1 MSPYRAVIGLAGHVD
16 HGKTLLIQALTGI
29 ITARAH
35 EQAIGMTQ
43 DLGFAHFDDGQ
54 GNTIGVIDV
63 PGHERYVRNMVA
75 GLWSLDLVLLVIA
88 ADEGWMPMTGDH
100 LRLLKAMGVP
110 RLLVCINKCDLVSQE
125 ELALLEEA
133 LLERVMDE
141 SGMVPDI
148 VSVSAKRGDN
158 IAVLHAAIVQQLA
171 DVAGEQTARER
182 QDPRRYREEAPPR
195 LYVDRVFTASGTGTV
210 LTGTLQQGRLRVGDK
225 LRLYPA
231 GREVQIRSLQAYHQQ
246 VDEIGAVCRV
256 AVGLKKVP
264 HKEVARGH
272 CLASP
277 AGNFLA
283 VTHLIVRLESAS
295 QEQHSQSLRNA
306 EVEVA
311 LGSWHGRARFVP
323 IKEVPM
329 KEAPIQ
335 EMPIKETRLARL
347 IFASPVP
354 CFFGQPLAIIRH
366 GSSELLHG
374 ARILWCG
381 DIHPAK
387 RKVLHALL
395 CELPGDLAGFNPA
408 TLRLGLDGYALA
420 SHFTEPPPAT
430 VQEGDWLLNS
440 AWLMDTRTA
449 LLATLAQQPQ
459 SAAELATRLRIA
471 LPVVQR
477 LLQRLKEEQ
486 QIRLH
491 HDKWQLG
498 SGESE
503 DELGEEALLVLKLV
517 RDQGKE
523 GYEPGKLGPGGV
535 AIDPVLQLTL
545 PQGLRQKG
553 ALQKQLR
560 NLARL
565 TYLVQLEGPIYYD
578 AELYDHM
585 VQAVLAGQ
593 QVGDLIDMGA
603 FKAITGLSRK
613 YAIPF
618 CLRMEMDGW
627 LRREENDRRVLR
639 LPAAQLAGTQFA
651 DNEAV

>member
-1 MSPYRAVIGLAGHVD
+1 MTPYRAVIGLAGHVD
-16 HGKTLLIQALTGI
+16 HGKTLLIKALTGI
-29 ITARAH
+29 TTARAH

-63 PGHERYVRNMVA
+63 PGHERYIRNMVA

-110 RLLVCINKCDLVSQE
+110 RLLVCINKCDLVSPD
-125 ELALLEEA
+125 ELLLLEES

-148 VSVSAKRGDN
+148 VSVSAKTGEN
-158 IAVLHAAIVQQLA
+158 MNALHAAIVCQLGDMA
-171 DVAGEQTARER
+171 EHHGPREQA
-182 QDPRRYREEAPPR
+182 APR
-195 LYVDRVFTASGTGTV
+195 LYVDRVFTANGTGTV
-210 LTGTLQQGRLRVGDK
+210 LTGTLQQGSLKVGDK

-231 GREVQIRSLQAYHQQ
+231 DREVQVRSLQAYHQS

-272 CLASP
+272 CLTSA
-277 AGNFLA
+277 AGQCEA
-283 VTHLIVRLESAS
+283 ATHLIVRLNAESLS
-295 QEQHSQSLRNA
+295 NKTVRTQ

-311 LGSWHGRARFVP
+311 LGSWHSRARFVP
-323 IKEVPM
+323 IKD
-329 KEAPIQ
+329 
-335 EMPIKETRLARL
+335 TRLARL
-347 IFASPVP
+347 IFNNPIP

-374 ARILWCG
+374 ARIVWCG
-381 DIHPAK
+381 DIHPAR
-387 RKVLHALL
+387 RKALHALL
-395 CELPGDLAGFNPA
+395 GELPDDLERYNPA
-408 TLRLGLDGYALA
+408 ALQLGLNGYVQA
-420 SHFTEPPPAT
+420 SRFDQRPEQVTPLGE
-430 VQEGDWLLNS
+430 WLLDNC
-440 AWLMDTRTA
+440 WLAQSRDQ
-449 LLATLAQQPQ
+449 LLATLKSEPL
-459 SAAELATRLRIA
+459 SAAELATRFGIA
-471 LPVVQR
+471 LPVIQA
-477 LLQRLKEEQ
+477 LLQQLKSEQ
-486 QIRLH
+486 LVRLH
-491 HDKWQLG
+491 HDKWQPG

-503 DELGEEALLVLKLV
+503 DDLGEEAQLVLKVV

-535 AIDPVLQLTL
+535 ELDPFITRKLPAALQ
-545 PQGLRQKG
+545 QGLQQKG

-565 TYLVQLEGPIYYD
+565 KYLVQLDGPIYYD
-578 AELYDHM
+578 AELYNQM
-585 VQAVLAGQ
+585 VAEVLAGQ
-593 QVGDLIDMGA
+593 QVGDLIDMA
-603 FKAITGLSRK
+603 SLKEITGLSRK

-627 LRREENDRRVLR
+627 VRREENERRVLR
-639 LPAAQLAGTQFA
+639 LPSTQDEMEPA
-651 DNEAV
+651 

>member
-1 MSPYRAVIGLAGHVD
+1 MTSYRAVIGLAGHVD
-16 HGKTLLIQALTGI
+16 HGKTLLIKALTGI
-29 ITARAH
+29 TTARAH

-63 PGHERYVRNMVA
+63 PGHERYIRNMVA

-110 RLLVCINKCDLVSQE
+110 RLLVCINKCDLVSPD
-125 ELALLEEA
+125 ELLLLEES

-141 SGMVPDI
+141 SGMVPDL
-148 VSVSAKRGDN
+148 VSVSAKTGAN
-158 IAVLHAAIVQQLA
+158 MAALHAAIVRQLA
-171 DVAGEQTARER
+171 DLPASQAARE
-182 QDPRRYREEAPPR
+182 QGAPR
-195 LYVDRVFTASGTGTV
+195 LYVDRVFTANGTGTV
-210 LTGTLQQGRLRVGDK
+210 LTGTLQQGSLKVGDK

-231 GREVQIRSLQAYHQQ
+231 DREVQVRSLQAYHQS

-272 CLASP
+272 CLTNA
-277 AGNFLA
+277 AGQCEA
-283 VTHLIVRLESAS
+283 ATHLIVRLNAESLSGKA
-295 QEQHSQSLRNA
+295 LRTQ

-323 IKEVPM
+323 IKDS
-329 KEAPIQ
+329 
-335 EMPIKETRLARL
+335 RLARL
-347 IFASPVP
+347 IFTNPIP

-374 ARILWCG
+374 ARIVWCG
-381 DIHPAK
+381 DIHPAR
-387 RKVLHALL
+387 RKTLHTLL
-395 CELPGDLAGFNPA
+395 GELPDELEHYNPA
-408 TLRLGLDGYALA
+408 TLQLGLNGYVLA
-420 SHFTEPPPAT
+420 GRFDQQPEQVTPL
-430 VQEGDWLLNS
+430 GDWLLDNC
-440 AWLMDTRTA
+440 WLAQSRDQ
-449 LLATLAQQPQ
+449 LLTTLASEPL
-459 SAAELATRLRIA
+459 SAAELATRFGIA
-471 LPVVQR
+471 LPVTQA
-477 LLQRLKEEQ
+477 LLQQFKSDHLV
-486 QIRLH
+486 RLH
-491 HDKWQLG
+491 HDKWQPG

-503 DELGEEALLVLKLV
+503 DDLGEEAQLVLKVV

-535 AIDPVLQLTL
+535 ELDPFITRQLPAALQ
-545 PQGLRQKG
+545 QGLLQKG

-565 TYLVQLEGPIYYD
+565 KYLVQLDGPIYYD
-578 AELYDHM
+578 AELYNQM
-585 VQAVLAGQ
+585 VAAVLAGH
-593 QVGDLIDMGA
+593 QVGDLIDMA
-603 FKAITGLSRK
+603 SLKEITGLSRK

-627 LRREENDRRVLR
+627 VRREENERRVLR
-639 LPAAQLAGTQFA
+639 LPQTQDEMEPA
-651 DNEAV
+651 

>member
-1 MSPYRAVIGLAGHVD
+1 MTTYRAVIGLAGHVD
-16 HGKTLLIQALTGI
+16 HGKTLLIKALTGI
-29 ITARAH
+29 TTARAH

-63 PGHERYVRNMVA
+63 PGHERYIRNMVA

-110 RLLVCINKCDLVSQE
+110 RLLVCINKCDLVSPD
-125 ELALLEEA
+125 ELLLLEES

-148 VSVSAKRGDN
+148 VSVSAKTGAN
-158 IAVLHAAIVQQLA
+158 MAALHAAIVRQLA
-171 DVAGEQTARER
+171 DLSASQAPREQA
-182 QDPRRYREEAPPR
+182 APR
-195 LYVDRVFTASGTGTV
+195 LYVDRVFTANGTGTV
-210 LTGTLQQGRLRVGDK
+210 LTGTLQQGCLKVGDK

-231 GREVQIRSLQAYHQQ
+231 DREVQVRSLQAYHQS

-272 CLASP
+272 CLTSA
-277 AGNFLA
+277 AGQCEA
-283 VTHLIVRLESAS
+283 ATHLIVRLCEVGGSIR
-295 QEQHSQSLRNA
+295 EQRNR

-323 IKEVPM
+323 IKDS
-329 KEAPIQ
+329 Q
-335 EMPIKETRLARL
+335 LARL
-347 IFASPVP
+347 IFTTPIP

-374 ARILWCG
+374 ARIVWCG
-381 DIHPAK
+381 DIHPAR
-387 RKVLHALL
+387 RKTLHALL
-395 CELPGDLAGFNPA
+395 GELPDDLEHYNPA
-408 TLRLGLDGYALA
+408 TLQLGLNGYVLA
-420 SHFTEPPPAT
+420 SRFDQQPEQVTPLGE
-430 VQEGDWLLNS
+430 
-440 AWLMDTRTA
+440 WLMDNHWLAQSRDQ
-449 LLATLAQQPQ
+449 LLATLANEPL
-459 SAAELATRLRIA
+459 SAAELATRFGIA
-471 LPVVQR
+471 LPVTQA
-477 LLQRLKEEQ
+477 LIQQLKSEQ
-486 QIRLH
+486 LIRLH
-491 HDKWQLG
+491 HDKWQPG

-503 DELGEEALLVLKLV
+503 DDLGEEAQLVLKVV

-535 AIDPVLQLTL
+535 ALDPFITRKLPAALQ
-545 PQGLRQKG
+545 QGLQQKG

-565 TYLVQLEGPIYYD
+565 KYLVQLDGPIYYD
-578 AELYDHM
+578 AELYNLM
-585 VQAVLAGQ
+585 VAEVLAGQ
-593 QVGDLIDMGA
+593 QVGDLIDMA
-603 FKAITGLSRK
+603 SLKEITGLSRK

-627 LRREENDRRVLR
+627 VRREENERRVLR
-639 LPAAQLAGTQFA
+639 LPQTQDEMEPA
-651 DNEAV
+651 

>member
-1 MSPYRAVIGLAGHVD
+1 MTPYRAVIGLAGHVD
-16 HGKTLLIQALTGI
+16 HGKTLLIKALTGI
-29 ITARAH
+29 TTARAH

-63 PGHERYVRNMVA
+63 PGHERYIRNMVA

-110 RLLVCINKCDLVSQE
+110 RLLVCINKCDLVSPD
-125 ELALLEEA
+125 ELLLLEES

-148 VSVSAKRGDN
+148 VSVSAKTGAN
-158 IAVLHAAIVQQLA
+158 MAALHTAIVRQLA
-171 DVAGEQTARER
+171 DLPASQAARE
-182 QDPRRYREEAPPR
+182 QSAPR
-195 LYVDRVFTASGTGTV
+195 LYVDRVFTANGTGTV
-210 LTGTLQQGRLRVGDK
+210 LTGTLQQGSLKVGDK

-231 GREVQIRSLQAYHQQ
+231 GREVQVRSLQAYHQS

-272 CLASP
+272 CLTNA
-277 AGNFLA
+277 AGQCEA
-283 VTHLIVRLESAS
+283 ATHLIVRLNAE
-295 QEQHSQSLRNA
+295 SLRDKALRPSLHNK

-323 IKEVPM
+323 IKD
-329 KEAPIQ
+329 
-335 EMPIKETRLARL
+335 TRLARL
-347 IFASPVP
+347 IFTSPIP

-374 ARILWCG
+374 ARIVWCG
-381 DIHPAK
+381 DIHPAR
-387 RKVLHALL
+387 RKALHTLL
-395 CELPGDLAGFNPA
+395 GELPDDLERYNPA
-408 TLRLGLDGYALA
+408 ALQLGLNGYVLA
-420 SHFTEPPPAT
+420 SRFDQQPEQVTPLGE
-430 VQEGDWLLNS
+430 WLLDNC
-440 AWLMDTRTA
+440 WLAQSRDQ
-449 LLATLAQQPQ
+449 LLATLASEPL
-459 SAAELATRLRIA
+459 SAAELATRFGIA
-471 LPVVQR
+471 LPVTQA
-477 LLQRLKEEQ
+477 LLQQLKSDQ
-486 QIRLH
+486 LVRLH
-491 HDKWQLG
+491 HNKWQQG

-503 DELGEEALLVLKLV
+503 DDLGEEAQLVLKVV

-535 AIDPVLQLTL
+535 ELDPFITRKLPAALQ
-545 PQGLRQKG
+545 QGLLQKG

-565 TYLVQLEGPIYYD
+565 KYLVQLDGPIYYD
-578 AELYDHM
+578 AELYNQM
-585 VQAVLAGQ
+585 VAAVLAGQ
-593 QVGDLIDMGA
+593 QVGDLIDMA
-603 FKAITGLSRK
+603 SLKEITGLSRK

-627 LRREENDRRVLR
+627 VRREENERRVLR
-639 LPAAQLAGTQFA
+639 LPQTQDEMELA
-651 DNEAV
+651 

>member
-1 MSPYRAVIGLAGHVD
+1 MTPYRAVIGLAGHVD
-16 HGKTLLIQALTGI
+16 HGKTLLIKALTGI
-29 ITARAH
+29 TTARAH

-63 PGHERYVRNMVA
+63 PGHERYIRNMVA

-110 RLLVCINKCDLVSQE
+110 RLLVCINKCDLVSPD
-125 ELALLEEA
+125 ELLLLEES

-148 VSVSAKRGDN
+148 VSVSAKTGANMAALHTAIVRQL
-158 IAVLHAAIVQQLA
+158 AELPASHAAR
-171 DVAGEQTARER
+171 EQSA
-182 QDPRRYREEAPPR
+182 PR
-195 LYVDRVFTASGTGTV
+195 LYVDRVFTANGTGTV
-210 LTGTLQQGRLRVGDK
+210 LTGTLQQGSLKVGDK

-231 GREVQIRSLQAYHQQ
+231 DREVQVRSLQAYHQS

-272 CLASP
+272 CLTSA
-277 AGNFLA
+277 AGQCEA
-283 VTHLIVRLESAS
+283 ATHLIVRLNAESLSGKA
-295 QEQHSQSLRNA
+295 LRTQ

-323 IKEVPM
+323 IKD
-329 KEAPIQ
+329 
-335 EMPIKETRLARL
+335 TRLARL
-347 IFASPVP
+347 IFTSPIP

-374 ARILWCG
+374 ARIVWCG
-381 DIHPAK
+381 DIHPAR
-387 RKVLHALL
+387 RKALHALL
-395 CELPGDLAGFNPA
+395 GELPDDLERYNPA
-408 TLRLGLDGYALA
+408 TLQLGLNGYVLA
-420 SHFTEPPPAT
+420 SRFDQQPEQVTPLGE
-430 VQEGDWLLNS
+430 WLLDNH
-440 AWLMDTRTA
+440 WLAQSRDQ
-449 LLATLAQQPQ
+449 LLATLASEPL
-459 SAAELATRLRIA
+459 SAAELATRFGIA
-471 LPVVQR
+471 LPVTQA
-477 LLQRLKEEQ
+477 LLQQLKSEQ
-486 QIRLH
+486 LIRLH
-491 HDKWQLG
+491 HDKWQPG

-503 DELGEEALLVLKLV
+503 DDLGEEAQLVLKVV

-535 AIDPVLQLTL
+535 ELDPFITRKLPAALQ
-545 PQGLRQKG
+545 QGLQQKG

-565 TYLVQLEGPIYYD
+565 KYLVQLDGPIYYD
-578 AELYDHM
+578 AELYNQM
-585 VQAVLAGQ
+585 VAAVLAGQ
-593 QVGDLIDMGA
+593 QVGDLIDMA
-603 FKAITGLSRK
+603 SLKEITGLSRK

-627 LRREENDRRVLR
+627 VRREENERRVLR
-639 LPAAQLAGTQFA
+639 LPQTQDEMEPA
-651 DNEAV
+651 

>member
-1 MSPYRAVIGLAGHVD
+1 MTPYRAVIGLAGHVD
-16 HGKTLLIQALTGI
+16 HGKTLLIKALTGI
-29 ITARAH
+29 TTARAH

-63 PGHERYVRNMVA
+63 PGHERYIRNMVA

-110 RLLVCINKCDLVSQE
+110 RLLVCINKCDLVNSD
-125 ELALLEEA
+125 ELLLLEES

-148 VSVSAKRGDN
+148 VSVSAKTGAN
-158 IAVLHAAIVQQLA
+158 MAALHAAIVRQLA
-171 DVAGEQTARER
+171 ELPASHAARE
-182 QDPRRYREEAPPR
+182 QGAPR
-195 LYVDRVFTASGTGTV
+195 LYVDRVFTANGTGTV
-210 LTGTLQQGRLRVGDK
+210 LTGTLQQGSLKVGDK

-231 GREVQIRSLQAYHQQ
+231 AREVQVRSLQAYHQS

-272 CLASP
+272 CLTSATGQCE
-277 AGNFLA
+277 AA
-283 VTHLIVRLESAS
+283 THLIVRLCEVGGSIR
-295 QEQHSQSLRNA
+295 EQRNR

-323 IKEVPM
+323 IKD
-329 KEAPIQ
+329 
-335 EMPIKETRLARL
+335 TRLARL
-347 IFASPVP
+347 IFTSPIP

-374 ARILWCG
+374 ARIVWCG
-381 DIHPAK
+381 DIHPAR
-387 RKVLHALL
+387 RKALHTLL
-395 CELPGDLAGFNPA
+395 GELPDELEHYNPA
-408 TLRLGLDGYALA
+408 TLQLGLNGYVLA
-420 SHFTEPPPAT
+420 SRFDQRPEQVTPLGE
-430 VQEGDWLLNS
+430 WLLDNC
-440 AWLMDTRTA
+440 WLVQSRDQ
-449 LLATLAQQPQ
+449 LLATLASEPL
-459 SAAELATRLRIA
+459 SAAELATRFGIA
-471 LPVVQR
+471 LPVIQA
-477 LLQRLKEEQ
+477 LLQQLKIEQ
-486 QIRLH
+486 LVRLH
-491 HDKWQLG
+491 HDKWQQG

-503 DELGEEALLVLKLV
+503 DDLGEEAQLVLKVV

-535 AIDPVLQLTL
+535 ELDPFITRKLPAALQ
-545 PQGLRQKG
+545 QGLLQKG

-565 TYLVQLEGPIYYD
+565 KYLVQLDGPIYYD
-578 AELYDHM
+578 TELYNQM
-585 VQAVLAGQ
+585 VAAVLAGQ
-593 QVGDLIDMGA
+593 QVGDLIDMA
-603 FKAITGLSRK
+603 SLKEITGLSRK

-627 LRREENDRRVLR
+627 VRREENERRVLR
-639 LPAAQLAGTQFA
+639 LPQTQDEMEPA
-651 DNEAV
+651 

>member
-1 MSPYRAVIGLAGHVD
+1 MTSYRAVIGLAGHVD
-16 HGKTLLIQALTGI
+16 HGKTLLIKALTGI
-29 ITARAH
+29 TTARAH

-63 PGHERYVRNMVA
+63 PGHERYIRNMVA

-110 RLLVCINKCDLVSQE
+110 RLLVCINKCDLVSPD
-125 ELALLEEA
+125 ELLLLEES

-148 VSVSAKRGDN
+148 VSVSAKTGEN
-158 IAVLHAAIVQQLA
+158 MAALHAAIVRQLGDMA
-171 DVAGEQTARER
+171 EHHAPRER
-182 QDPRRYREEAPPR
+182 AAPR
-195 LYVDRVFTASGTGTV
+195 LYVDRVFTANGTGTV
-210 LTGTLQQGRLRVGDK
+210 LTGTLQQGSLKVGDK

-231 GREVQIRSLQAYHQQ
+231 DREVQVRSLQAYHQS

-272 CLASP
+272 CLTSA
-277 AGNFLA
+277 AGQCEA
-283 VTHLIVRLESAS
+283 ATHLIVRLCEVGGSIR
-295 QEQHSQSLRNA
+295 EQRNR

-323 IKEVPM
+323 IKN
-329 KEAPIQ
+329 
-335 EMPIKETRLARL
+335 TRLARL
-347 IFASPVP
+347 IFASPIP

-374 ARILWCG
+374 ARIVWCG
-381 DIHPAK
+381 DIHPAR
-387 RKVLHALL
+387 RKALHALL
-395 CELPGDLAGFNPA
+395 GELPDDLERYNPA
-408 TLRLGLDGYALA
+408 TLQLGLNGYVQA
-420 SHFTEPPPAT
+420 SRFDQRPEQVTPLGE
-430 VQEGDWLLNS
+430 WLLDS
-440 AWLMDTRTA
+440 CWLAQSRDQ
-449 LLATLAQQPQ
+449 LLATLASEPL
-459 SAAELATRLRIA
+459 SAAELATRFGIA
-471 LPVVQR
+471 LPVTQA
-477 LLQRLKEEQ
+477 LLQQLKSEQ
-486 QIRLH
+486 LVRLH
-491 HDKWQLG
+491 HEKWQPG

-503 DELGEEALLVLKLV
+503 DDLGEEAQLVLKVV

-535 AIDPVLQLTL
+535 ALDPFITRQLPAALQ
-545 PQGLRQKG
+545 QGLQQKG

-565 TYLVQLEGPIYYD
+565 KYLVQLDGPIYYD
-578 AELYDHM
+578 AALYNQM
-585 VQAVLAGQ
+585 VAAVLAGQ
-593 QVGDLIDMGA
+593 QVGDLIDMA
-603 FKAITGLSRK
+603 SLKEITGLSRK

-627 LRREENDRRVLR
+627 VRREENERRVLR
-639 LPAAQLAGTQFA
+639 LPQTQDEMEPA
-651 DNEAV
+651 

>member
-1 MSPYRAVIGLAGHVD
+1 MTSYRAVIGLAGHVD
-16 HGKTLLIQALTGI
+16 HGKTLLIKALTGI
-29 ITARAH
+29 TTARAH

-63 PGHERYVRNMVA
+63 PGHERYIRNMVA

-110 RLLVCINKCDLVSQE
+110 RLLVCINKCDLVSSD
-125 ELALLEEA
+125 ELLLLEES

-148 VSVSAKRGDN
+148 VSVSAKTGAN
-158 IAVLHAAIVQQLA
+158 MAALHTAIVRQLA
-171 DVAGEQTARER
+171 DLPASQAARE
-182 QDPRRYREEAPPR
+182 QGAPR
-195 LYVDRVFTASGTGTV
+195 LYVDRVFTANGTGTV
-210 LTGTLQQGRLRVGDK
+210 LTGTLQQGSLKVGDK

-231 GREVQIRSLQAYHQQ
+231 DREVQVRSLQAYHQS

-272 CLASP
+272 CLTCA
-277 AGNFLA
+277 AGQCEA
-283 VTHLIVRLESAS
+283 ATHLIVRL
-295 QEQHSQSLRNA
+295 NA
-306 EVEVA
+306 ESLSGKALRTQEIEVA

-323 IKEVPM
+323 IKD
-329 KEAPIQ
+329 
-335 EMPIKETRLARL
+335 TRLARL
-347 IFASPVP
+347 VFTSPIP

-374 ARILWCG
+374 ARIVWCG
-381 DIHPAK
+381 DIHPAR
-387 RKVLHALL
+387 RKALHTLL
-395 CELPGDLAGFNPA
+395 GELPDDLEHYNPA
-408 TLRLGLDGYALA
+408 TLQLGLNGYVLA
-420 SHFTEPPPAT
+420 SRFDDRPEQVTPLGE
-430 VQEGDWLLNS
+430 WLLDNH
-440 AWLMDTRTA
+440 WLAQSRDQ
-449 LLATLAQQPQ
+449 LLATLASEPL
-459 SAAELATRLRIA
+459 SAAELATRFGIA
-471 LPVVQR
+471 LPVTQA
-477 LLQRLKEEQ
+477 LLQQLKSEQ
-486 QIRLH
+486 LVRLH
-491 HDKWQLG
+491 HDKWQQG

-503 DELGEEALLVLKLV
+503 DDLGEEAQLVLKVV

-535 AIDPVLQLTL
+535 ELDPFITRKLPAALQ
-545 PQGLRQKG
+545 QGLLQKG

-565 TYLVQLEGPIYYD
+565 KYLVQLDGPIYYD
-578 AELYDHM
+578 AELYNQM
-585 VQAVLAGQ
+585 VAAVLAGQ
-593 QVGDLIDMGA
+593 QVGDLIDMA
-603 FKAITGLSRK
+603 SLKEITGLSRK

-627 LRREENDRRVLR
+627 VRREENERRVLR
-639 LPAAQLAGTQFA
+639 LPQTQDEMEPA
-651 DNEAV
+651 

>member
-1 MSPYRAVIGLAGHVD
+1 MTPYRAVIGLAGHVD
-16 HGKTLLIQALTGI
+16 HGKTLLIKALTGI
-29 ITARAH
+29 TTARAH

-63 PGHERYVRNMVA
+63 PGHERYIRNMVA

-110 RLLVCINKCDLVSQE
+110 RLLVCINKCDLVSPD
-125 ELALLEEA
+125 ELLLLEES

-148 VSVSAKRGDN
+148 VSVSAKTGAN
-158 IAVLHAAIVQQLA
+158 MAALHTAIVRQLGDMA
-171 DVAGEQTARER
+171 EHHALREQA
-182 QDPRRYREEAPPR
+182 APR
-195 LYVDRVFTASGTGTV
+195 LYVDRVFTANGTGTV
-210 LTGTLQQGRLRVGDK
+210 LTGTLQQGCLKVGDK

-231 GREVQIRSLQAYHQQ
+231 DREVQVRSLQAYHQS

-272 CLASP
+272 CLTSTVGQCEA
-277 AGNFLA
+277 A
-283 VTHLIVRLESAS
+283 THLIVRLNAESLSSKA
-295 QEQHSQSLRNA
+295 LRTQ

-323 IKEVPM
+323 IKD
-329 KEAPIQ
+329 
-335 EMPIKETRLARL
+335 TRLARL
-347 IFASPVP
+347 IFASPIP

-374 ARILWCG
+374 ARIVWCG
-381 DIHPAK
+381 DIHPAR
-387 RKVLHALL
+387 RKALHALL
-395 CELPGDLAGFNPA
+395 GELPDELEHYNPA
-408 TLRLGLDGYALA
+408 TLQLGLNGYVLA
-420 SHFTEPPPAT
+420 SRFDQQPEQVTPLGE
-430 VQEGDWLLNS
+430 WLLDNY
-440 AWLMDTRTA
+440 WLAQSRGQ
-449 LLATLAQQPQ
+449 LLATLASEPL
-459 SAAELATRLRIA
+459 SASELATRFGIA
-471 LPVVQR
+471 LPVTQA
-477 LLQRLKEEQ
+477 LLQQLKSEQ
-486 QIRLH
+486 LIRLH
-491 HDKWQLG
+491 HDKWQPG

-503 DELGEEALLVLKLV
+503 DDLGEEAQLVLKVV

-535 AIDPVLQLTL
+535 ELDPFITRKLPAALQ
-545 PQGLRQKG
+545 QGLQQKG

-565 TYLVQLEGPIYYD
+565 KYLVQLDGPIYYD
-578 AELYDHM
+578 AELYNQM
-585 VQAVLAGQ
+585 VAAVLAGQ
-593 QVGDLIDMGA
+593 QVGDLIDMA
-603 FKAITGLSRK
+603 SLKEITGLSRK

-627 LRREENDRRVLR
+627 VRREENERRVLR
-639 LPAAQLAGTQFA
+639 LPQTQDEMEPA
-651 DNEAV
+651 

>member
-1 MSPYRAVIGLAGHVD
+1 MTPYRAVIGLAGHVD
-16 HGKTLLIQALTGI
+16 HGKTLLIKALTGI
-29 ITARAH
+29 TTARAH

-63 PGHERYVRNMVA
+63 PGHERYIRNMVA

-110 RLLVCINKCDLVSQE
+110 RLLVCINKCDLVSPD
-125 ELALLEEA
+125 ELLLLEES

-148 VSVSAKRGDN
+148 VSISAKTGEN
-158 IAVLHAAIVQQLA
+158 MAALHAAIVRQLA
-171 DVAGEQTARER
+171 DLPASHAARE
-182 QDPRRYREEAPPR
+182 QSAPR
-195 LYVDRVFTASGTGTV
+195 LYVDRVFTANGTGTV
-210 LTGTLQQGRLRVGDK
+210 LTGTLQQGSLKVGDK

-231 GREVQIRSLQAYHQQ
+231 DREVQVRSLQAYHQS

-272 CLASP
+272 CLTSA
-277 AGNFLA
+277 AGQCEA
-283 VTHLIVRLESAS
+283 ATHLIARLCEIGGSIR
-295 QEQHSQSLRNA
+295 EQRNR

-323 IKEVPM
+323 IKD
-329 KEAPIQ
+329 
-335 EMPIKETRLARL
+335 TRLARL
-347 IFASPVP
+347 IFTSPIP

-374 ARILWCG
+374 ARIVWCG
-381 DIHPAK
+381 DIHPAR
-387 RKVLHALL
+387 RKALHALL
-395 CELPGDLAGFNPA
+395 GELPDELEHYNPA
-408 TLRLGLDGYALA
+408 TLQLGLNGYALA
-420 SHFTEPPPAT
+420 SRFDQQPEQVTPLGE
-430 VQEGDWLLNS
+430 WLLDNC
-440 AWLMDTRTA
+440 WLAQSRDQ
-449 LLATLAQQPQ
+449 LLATLASEPL
-459 SAAELATRLRIA
+459 SAAELTTRFGIA
-471 LPVVQR
+471 LPVMQA
-477 LLQRLKEEQ
+477 LLQQLKSEQ
-486 QIRLH
+486 LIRLH
-491 HDKWQLG
+491 HDKWQPG

-503 DELGEEALLVLKLV
+503 DDLGEEAQLVLKVV

-535 AIDPVLQLTL
+535 ELDPFITRKLPAALQ
-545 PQGLRQKG
+545 QGLLQKG

-565 TYLVQLEGPIYYD
+565 KYLVQLDGPIYYD
-578 AELYDHM
+578 AALYNQM
-585 VQAVLAGQ
+585 VAAVLAGQ
-593 QVGDLIDMGA
+593 QVGDLIDMA
-603 FKAITGLSRK
+603 SFKEITGLSRK

-627 LRREENDRRVLR
+627 VRREENERRVLR
-639 LPAAQLAGTQFA
+639 LPATQDEMEPA
-651 DNEAV
+651 

>member
-1 MSPYRAVIGLAGHVD
+1 MTPYRAVIGLAGHVD
-16 HGKTLLIQALTGI
+16 HGKTLLIKALTGI
-29 ITARAH
+29 TTARAH

-63 PGHERYVRNMVA
+63 PGHERYIRNMVA

-110 RLLVCINKCDLVSQE
+110 RLLVCINKCDLVSPD
-125 ELALLEEA
+125 ELLLLEES

-148 VSVSAKRGDN
+148 VSVSAKTGENMAALHTAIVRQL
-158 IAVLHAAIVQQLA
+158 AELPASHAAR
-171 DVAGEQTARER
+171 EQSA
-182 QDPRRYREEAPPR
+182 PR
-195 LYVDRVFTASGTGTV
+195 LYVDRVFTANGTGTV
-210 LTGTLQQGRLRVGDK
+210 LTGTLQQGCLKVGDK

-231 GREVQIRSLQAYHQQ
+231 DREVQVRSLQAYHQS

-272 CLASP
+272 CLTSA
-277 AGNFLA
+277 AGQCEA
-283 VTHLIVRLESAS
+283 ATHLIVRLNAESLSGKALRP
-295 QEQHSQSLRNA
+295 SLHNK

-323 IKEVPM
+323 IKE
-329 KEAPIQ
+329 
-335 EMPIKETRLARL
+335 TRLARL
-347 IFASPVP
+347 IFASPIP

-374 ARILWCG
+374 ARIVWCG
-381 DIHPAK
+381 DIHPAR
-387 RKVLHALL
+387 RKALHALL
-395 CELPGDLAGFNPA
+395 SELPDELEHYNPA
-408 TLRLGLDGYALA
+408 TLQLGLNGYVLA
-420 SHFTEPPPAT
+420 SRFDQRPEQVTPLGE
-430 VQEGDWLLNS
+430 WLLDNC
-440 AWLMDTRTA
+440 WLAQSRDQ
-449 LLATLAQQPQ
+449 LLATLASEPL
-459 SAAELATRLRIA
+459 SAAELATRFGIA
-471 LPVVQR
+471 LPVTQA
-477 LLQRLKEEQ
+477 LLQQLKSDQ
-486 QIRLH
+486 LVRLH
-491 HDKWQLG
+491 HDKWQQG

-503 DELGEEALLVLKLV
+503 DDLGEEAQLVLKVV

-535 AIDPVLQLTL
+535 ELDPFITRKLPAALQ
-545 PQGLRQKG
+545 QGLQQKG

-565 TYLVQLEGPIYYD
+565 KYLVQLDGPIYYD
-578 AELYDHM
+578 AELYNQM
-585 VQAVLAGQ
+585 VAEVLAGQ
-593 QVGDLIDMGA
+593 QVGDLIDMA
-603 FKAITGLSRK
+603 SLKEITGLSRK

-627 LRREENDRRVLR
+627 VRREENERRVLR
-639 LPAAQLAGTQFA
+639 LPASQDEMEPA
-651 DNEAV
+651 

>member
-1 MSPYRAVIGLAGHVD
+1 MTSYRAVIGLAGHVD
-16 HGKTLLIQALTGI
+16 HGKTLLIKALTGI
-29 ITARAH
+29 TTARAH

-63 PGHERYVRNMVA
+63 PGHERYIRNMVA

-110 RLLVCINKCDLVSQE
+110 RLLVCINKSDLISPD
-125 ELALLEEA
+125 ELLLLEES

-148 VSVSAKRGDN
+148 VSVSAKTGAN
-158 IAVLHAAIVQQLA
+158 MAALHTAIVRQLGDMA
-171 DVAGEQTARER
+171 EHHAPRER
-182 QDPRRYREEAPPR
+182 AAPR
-195 LYVDRVFTASGTGTV
+195 LYVDRVFTANGTGTV
-210 LTGTLQQGRLRVGDK
+210 LTGTLQQGSLKVGDK

-231 GREVQIRSLQAYHQQ
+231 DREVQVRSLQAYHQS

-272 CLASP
+272 CLTSA
-277 AGNFLA
+277 AGQCEA
-283 VTHLIVRLESAS
+283 ATHLIVRLNEVGGSIR
-295 QEQHSQSLRNA
+295 EQRNR
-306 EVEVA
+306 EVEIA

-323 IKEVPM
+323 IKD
-329 KEAPIQ
+329 
-335 EMPIKETRLARL
+335 TRLARL
-347 IFASPVP
+347 IFASPIP

-374 ARILWCG
+374 ARIVWCG
-381 DIHPAK
+381 DIHPAR
-387 RKVLHALL
+387 RKALHALL
-395 CELPGDLAGFNPA
+395 GELPDELECYNPA
-408 TLRLGLDGYALA
+408 TLQLGLNGYVLA
-420 SHFTEPPPAT
+420 SRFDQRPEQVTPLGE
-430 VQEGDWLLNS
+430 WLLDS
-440 AWLMDTRTA
+440 CWLAQSRDQ
-449 LLATLAQQPQ
+449 LLATLASEPL
-459 SAAELATRLRIA
+459 SAVELTTRFGIA
-471 LPVVQR
+471 LPVTQA
-477 LLQRLKEEQ
+477 LLQQLKSEQ
-486 QIRLH
+486 LVRLH
-491 HDKWQLG
+491 HDKWQPG

-503 DELGEEALLVLKLV
+503 DDLGEEAQLVLKVV

-535 AIDPVLQLTL
+535 ALDPFITRKLPAALQ
-545 PQGLRQKG
+545 QGLQQKG

-565 TYLVQLEGPIYYD
+565 KYLVQLDGPIYYD
-578 AELYDHM
+578 AALYNQM
-585 VQAVLAGQ
+585 VAAVLAGQ
-593 QVGDLIDMGA
+593 QVGDLIDMA
-603 FKAITGLSRK
+603 SLKEITGLSRK

-627 LRREENDRRVLR
+627 VRREENERRVLR
-639 LPAAQLAGTQFA
+639 LPQTQDEMEPA
-651 DNEAV
+651 

>member
-1 MSPYRAVIGLAGHVD
+1 MTPYRAVIGLAGHVD
-16 HGKTLLIQALTGI
+16 HGKTQLIKALTGI
-29 ITARAH
+29 TTARAH

-63 PGHERYVRNMVA
+63 PGHERYIRNMVA

-110 RLLVCINKCDLVSQE
+110 RLLVCINKSDLISPD
-125 ELALLEEA
+125 ELLLLEES

-148 VSVSAKRGDN
+148 VSVSAKTGAN
-158 IAVLHAAIVQQLA
+158 MAALHTAIVRQLGDMA
-171 DVAGEQTARER
+171 EHHAPRER
-182 QDPRRYREEAPPR
+182 AAPR
-195 LYVDRVFTASGTGTV
+195 LYVDRVFTANGTGTV
-210 LTGTLQQGRLRVGDK
+210 LTGTLQQGSLKVGDK

-231 GREVQIRSLQAYHQQ
+231 DREVQVRSLQAYHQS

-272 CLASP
+272 CLTSA
-277 AGNFLA
+277 AGQCEA
-283 VTHLIVRLESAS
+283 ATHLIVRLNEVGGSIR
-295 QEQHSQSLRNA
+295 EQRNR
-306 EVEVA
+306 EVEIV

-323 IKEVPM
+323 IKD
-329 KEAPIQ
+329 
-335 EMPIKETRLARL
+335 TRLARL
-347 IFASPVP
+347 IFASPIP

-374 ARILWCG
+374 ARIVWCG
-381 DIHPAK
+381 DIHPAR
-387 RKVLHALL
+387 RKALHALL
-395 CELPGDLAGFNPA
+395 GELPDELECYNPA
-408 TLRLGLDGYALA
+408 TLQLGLNGYVLA
-420 SHFTEPPPAT
+420 SRFDQRPELVTPLGE
-430 VQEGDWLLNS
+430 WLLDS
-440 AWLMDTRTA
+440 CWLAQSRDQ
-449 LLATLAQQPQ
+449 LLATLASEPL
-459 SAAELATRLRIA
+459 SAVELATRLGIA
-471 LPVVQR
+471 LPVIQA
-477 LLQRLKEEQ
+477 LLQQLKSEQ
-486 QIRLH
+486 HIRLH
-491 HDKWQLG
+491 HDKWQPG

-503 DELGEEALLVLKLV
+503 DDLGEEAQLVLKVV

-535 AIDPVLQLTL
+535 ALDPFITRQLPAALQ
-545 PQGLRQKG
+545 QGLQQKG

-565 TYLVQLEGPIYYD
+565 KYLVQLDGPIYYD
-578 AELYDHM
+578 AALYNQM
-585 VQAVLAGQ
+585 VAAVLAGQ
-593 QVGDLIDMGA
+593 QVGDLIDMA
-603 FKAITGLSRK
+603 SLKEITGLSRK

-627 LRREENDRRVLR
+627 VRREENERRVLR
-639 LPAAQLAGTQFA
+639 LPQTQDEMEPA
-651 DNEAV
+651 

>member
-1 MSPYRAVIGLAGHVD
+1 MTPYRAVIGLAGHVD
-16 HGKTLLIQALTGI
+16 HGKTLLIKALTGI
-29 ITARAH
+29 TTARAH

-63 PGHERYVRNMVA
+63 PGHERYIRNMVA

-110 RLLVCINKCDLVSQE
+110 RLLVCINKCDLVSAD
-125 ELALLEEA
+125 ELALLEES

-148 VSVSAKRGDN
+148 VSVSAKTGEN
-158 IAVLHAAIVQQLA
+158 MAALHTAIVGQLA
-171 DVAGEQTARER
+171 DLPASHAVREQGA
-182 QDPRRYREEAPPR
+182 PRRSREEAPPR
-195 LYVDRVFTASGTGTV
+195 LYVDRVFTANGTGTV
-210 LTGTLQQGRLRVGDK
+210 LTGTLQQGSLKVGDK

-231 GREVQIRSLQAYHQQ
+231 DREVQVRSLQAYHQS

-264 HKEVARGH
+264 HKEVVRGH
-272 CLASP
+272 CLTSA
-277 AGNFLA
+277 AGQCEA
-283 VTHLIVRLESAS
+283 ATHLIVRLNEVGGSIR
-295 QEQHSQSLRNA
+295 EQRNR
-306 EVEVA
+306 EVEIA

-323 IKEVPM
+323 IKD
-329 KEAPIQ
+329 
-335 EMPIKETRLARL
+335 TRLARL
-347 IFASPVP
+347 IFANPIP

-381 DIHPAK
+381 DIHPAR
-387 RKVLHALL
+387 RKALHALL
-395 CELPGDLAGFNPA
+395 GELPDELANYNPA
-408 TLRLGLDGYALA
+408 TLQLGLNGYVLA
-420 SHFTEPPPAT
+420 SRFDEQPDQVTPL
-430 VQEGDWLLNS
+430 GDWLLDNH
-440 AWLMDTRTA
+440 WLAQSRER
-449 LLATLAQQPQ
+449 LLATLASEPL
-459 SAAELATRLRIA
+459 SAAELATRFGIA
-471 LPVVQR
+471 LPVTHA
-477 LLQRLKEEQ
+477 LLQQLKGEQ
-486 QIRLH
+486 LVRLH
-491 HDKWQLG
+491 HDKWQPG

-503 DELGEEALLVLKLV
+503 DDLGEEAQLVLKVV

-535 AIDPVLQLTL
+535 ELDPFITRKLPTALQ
-545 PQGLRQKG
+545 QGLQRNGLQKNC

-565 TYLVQLEGPIYYD
+565 KYLVQLDGPIYYD
-578 AELYDHM
+578 AVLYNQM
-585 VQAVLAGQ
+585 VAAVLAGQ
-593 QVGDLIDMGA
+593 QVGDLIDMA
-603 FKAITGLSRK
+603 SLKEITGLSRK

-627 LRREENDRRVLR
+627 VRREENERRVLR
-639 LPAAQLAGTQFA
+639 LPATQDELEPA
-651 DNEAV
+651 

>member
-1 MSPYRAVIGLAGHVD
+1 MTPYRAVIGLAGHVD
-16 HGKTLLIQALTGI
+16 HGKTLLIKALTGI
-29 ITARAH
+29 TTARAH

-63 PGHERYVRNMVA
+63 PGHERYIRNMVA

-110 RLLVCINKCDLVSQE
+110 RLLVCINKCDLVSPD
-125 ELALLEEA
+125 ELELLEES

-148 VSVSAKRGDN
+148 VSVSAKTGEN
-158 IAVLHAAIVQQLA
+158 MAALHAAIVGQLA
-171 DVAGEQTARER
+171 DLPASHAARE
-182 QDPRRYREEAPPR
+182 QGAPR
-195 LYVDRVFTASGTGTV
+195 LYVDRVFTANGTGTV
-210 LTGTLQQGRLRVGDK
+210 LTGTLQQGSLKVGDK

-231 GREVQIRSLQAYHQQ
+231 DREVQVRSLQAYHQS
-246 VDEIGAVCRV
+246 VEEIGAVCRV

-272 CLASP
+272 CLTNT
-277 AGNFLA
+277 AGQCEA
-283 VTHLIVRLESAS
+283 ATHLIVRLNGESLSGKA
-295 QEQHSQSLRNA
+295 QRTQ

-323 IKEVPM
+323 IKE
-329 KEAPIQ
+329 
-335 EMPIKETRLARL
+335 TRLARL
-347 IFASPVP
+347 IFTSPIP

-374 ARILWCG
+374 ARIVWCG
-381 DIHPAK
+381 DIHPAR
-387 RKVLHALL
+387 RKALHALL
-395 CELPGDLAGFNPA
+395 GELPDPLEHYNPA
-408 TLRLGLDGYALA
+408 TLQLGLNGYVLA
-420 SHFTEPPPAT
+420 SRFDEQPEQVTPL
-430 VQEGDWLLNS
+430 GGWLLDNH
-440 AWLMDTRTA
+440 WLAQSRDQ
-449 LLATLAQQPQ
+449 LLATLKSEPL
-459 SAAELATRLRIA
+459 SAMELATRFGIA
-471 LPVVQR
+471 LPVTHA
-477 LLQRLKEEQ
+477 LLQQLKSEQ
-486 QIRLH
+486 LIRLH

-503 DELGEEALLVLKLV
+503 DDLGEEAQLVLKVV

-535 AIDPVLQLTL
+535 ELDPFITRKLPAALQ
-545 PQGLRQKG
+545 QGLQQGLQQKG

-565 TYLVQLEGPIYYD
+565 KYLVQLDGPIYYD
-578 AELYDHM
+578 AVLYNQM
-585 VQAVLAGQ
+585 VAAVLAGQ
-593 QVGDLIDMGA
+593 QVGDLIDMA
-603 FKAITGLSRK
+603 SLKEITGLSRK

-627 LRREENDRRVLR
+627 VRREENERRVLR
-639 LPAAQLAGTQFA
+639 LPERQDALQAELA
-651 DNEAV
+651 

>member
-1 MSPYRAVIGLAGHVD
+1 MTPYRAVIGLAGHVD
-16 HGKTLLIQALTGI
+16 HGKTLLIKALTGI
-29 ITARAH
+29 TTARAH

-63 PGHERYVRNMVA
+63 PGHERYIRNMVA

-110 RLLVCINKCDLVSQE
+110 RLLVCINKCDLVSPD
-125 ELALLEEA
+125 ELDLLEES

-148 VSVSAKRGDN
+148 VSVSAKTGAN
-158 IAVLHAAIVQQLA
+158 MAALHAAIVRQLA
-171 DVAGEQTARER
+171 DLPASQAARE
-182 QDPRRYREEAPPR
+182 QGAPR
-195 LYVDRVFTASGTGTV
+195 LYVDRVFSANGTGTV
-210 LTGTLQQGRLRVGDK
+210 LTGTLQQGSLKVGDK

-231 GREVQIRSLQAYHQQ
+231 DREVQVRSLQAYHQS
-246 VDEIGAVCRV
+246 VEEIGAVCRV

-272 CLASP
+272 CLTSP
-277 AGNFLA
+277 VGQCEAA
-283 VTHLIVRLESAS
+283 THLIVRLNAESLSGKA
-295 QEQHSQSLRNA
+295 LRTQ

-323 IKEVPM
+323 IKE
-329 KEAPIQ
+329 
-335 EMPIKETRLARL
+335 TRLARL
-347 IFASPVP
+347 IFTSPIP

-374 ARILWCG
+374 ARIAWCG
-381 DIHPAK
+381 DIHPAR
-387 RKVLHALL
+387 RKTLHALL
-395 CELPGDLAGFNPA
+395 GELPDPLEHYNPA
-408 TLRLGLDGYALA
+408 TLQLGLNGYVLA
-420 SHFTEPPPAT
+420 SRFDERPEQVTLLGE
-430 VQEGDWLLNS
+430 WLLDNH
-440 AWLMDTRTA
+440 WLARSRDQ
-449 LLATLAQQPQ
+449 LLATLASEPL
-459 SAAELATRLRIA
+459 SAAELTTRFGIA
-471 LPVVQR
+471 LPVIQA
-477 LLQRLKEEQ
+477 LLQQLKSEQ
-486 QIRLH
+486 LVRLH
-491 HDKWQLG
+491 HDKWQQG

-503 DELGEEALLVLKLV
+503 DDLGEEAQLVLKVV

-535 AIDPVLQLTL
+535 ELDPFITRKLPAALQ
-545 PQGLRQKG
+545 QGLLQKG

-565 TYLVQLEGPIYYD
+565 KYLVQLDGPIYYD
-578 AELYDHM
+578 AELYNQM
-585 VQAVLAGQ
+585 VAAVLAGQ
-593 QVGDLIDMGA
+593 QVGDLIDMA
-603 FKAITGLSRK
+603 SLKEITGLSRK

-627 LRREENDRRVLR
+627 VRREENERRVLR
-639 LPAAQLAGTQFA
+639 LPQTQDA
-651 DNEAV
+651 LQQEPA

>member
-1 MSPYRAVIGLAGHVD
+1 MTPYRAVIGLAGHVD
-16 HGKTLLIQALTGI
+16 HGKTLLIKALTGI
-29 ITARAH
+29 TTARAY

-63 PGHERYVRNMVA
+63 PGHERYIRNMVA

-110 RLLVCINKCDLVSQE
+110 RLLVCINKCDLVSPD
-125 ELALLEEA
+125 ELLLLEES

-148 VSVSAKRGDN
+148 VSVSAKTGAN
-158 IAVLHAAIVQQLA
+158 MAALHTAIVRQLA
-171 DVAGEQTARER
+171 DLPASHAARE
-182 QDPRRYREEAPPR
+182 QSAPR
-195 LYVDRVFTASGTGTV
+195 LYVDRVFTANGTGTV
-210 LTGTLQQGRLRVGDK
+210 LTGTLQQGSLRVGDK

-231 GREVQIRSLQAYHQQ
+231 DREVQVRSLQAYHQS

-272 CLASP
+272 CLTSTVGQCEA
-277 AGNFLA
+277 A
-283 VTHLIVRLESAS
+283 THLIVQLNAESLSGKA
-295 QEQHSQSLRNA
+295 LRTQ

-323 IKEVPM
+323 IKD
-329 KEAPIQ
+329 
-335 EMPIKETRLARL
+335 TRLARL
-347 IFASPVP
+347 IFTSPIP

-374 ARILWCG
+374 ARIVWCG
-381 DIHPAK
+381 DIHPAR
-387 RKVLHALL
+387 RKALHALL
-395 CELPGDLAGFNPA
+395 GELPDDLERYNPA
-408 TLRLGLDGYALA
+408 ALQLGLNGYVLA
-420 SHFTEPPPAT
+420 SRFDERPEQVTPLGE
-430 VQEGDWLLNS
+430 WLLDNC
-440 AWLMDTRTA
+440 WLAQSRDQ
-449 LLATLAQQPQ
+449 LLATLANEPL
-459 SAAELATRLRIA
+459 SAAELATRFGIA
-471 LPVVQR
+471 LPVTQA
-477 LLQRLKEEQ
+477 LLQQLKSEQ
-486 QIRLH
+486 LVRLH
-491 HDKWQLG
+491 HDKWQPG

-503 DELGEEALLVLKLV
+503 DDLGEEAQLVLKVV

-535 AIDPVLQLTL
+535 ELDPFITRKLPAALQ
-545 PQGLRQKG
+545 QGLLQKG

-565 TYLVQLEGPIYYD
+565 KYLVQLDGPIYYD
-578 AELYDHM
+578 AALYNQM
-585 VQAVLAGQ
+585 VAAVLAGQ
-593 QVGDLIDMGA
+593 QVGDLIDMA
-603 FKAITGLSRK
+603 SLKEITGLSRK

-627 LRREENDRRVLR
+627 VRREENERRVLR
-639 LPAAQLAGTQFA
+639 LPERQDTLLQEPA
-651 DNEAV
+651 

>member
-1 MSPYRAVIGLAGHVD
+1 MTPYRAVIGLAGHVD
-16 HGKTLLIQALTGI
+16 HGKTLLIKALTGI
-29 ITARAH
+29 TTARAH

-63 PGHERYVRNMVA
+63 PGHERYIRNMVA

-110 RLLVCINKCDLVSQE
+110 RLLVCINKCDLVSPD
-125 ELALLEEA
+125 ELEFLEES

-148 VSVSAKRGDN
+148 VSVSAKTGEN
-158 IAVLHAAIVQQLA
+158 MAALHTAIVRQLA
-171 DVAGEQTARER
+171 DLPASHAARE
-182 QDPRRYREEAPPR
+182 QSVPR
-195 LYVDRVFTASGTGTV
+195 LYVDRVFTANGTGTV
-210 LTGTLQQGRLRVGDK
+210 LTGTLQQGSLKVGDK

-231 GREVQIRSLQAYHQQ
+231 DREVQVRSLQAYHQS

-264 HKEVARGH
+264 HKEVVRGH
-272 CLASP
+272 CLTSA
-277 AGNFLA
+277 AGQCEA
-283 VTHLIVRLESAS
+283 ATHLIVRLNAESLCDKALRP
-295 QEQHSQSLRNA
+295 SLHNK

-323 IKEVPM
+323 IKE
-329 KEAPIQ
+329 
-335 EMPIKETRLARL
+335 TRLARL
-347 IFASPVP
+347 IFASPIP

-374 ARILWCG
+374 ARIVWCG
-381 DIHPAK
+381 DIHPAR
-387 RKVLHALL
+387 RKALHTLL
-395 CELPGDLAGFNPA
+395 GELPDDLEHYNPA
-408 TLRLGLDGYALA
+408 TLQLGLNGYVLA
-420 SHFTEPPPAT
+420 SRFDQQPEQVTPLGE
-430 VQEGDWLLNS
+430 WLLDNC
-440 AWLMDTRTA
+440 WLAQSRDQ
-449 LLATLAQQPQ
+449 LLATLASEPL
-459 SAAELATRLRIA
+459 SAAELTTRFGIA
-471 LPVVQR
+471 LPVTQA
-477 LLQRLKEEQ
+477 LLQQFKSEQ
-486 QIRLH
+486 LIRLH
-491 HDKWQLG
+491 HDKWQPG

-503 DELGEEALLVLKLV
+503 DDLGEEAQLVLKVV

-535 AIDPVLQLTL
+535 ALDPFITRKLPAALQ
-545 PQGLRQKG
+545 QGLQQKG

-565 TYLVQLEGPIYYD
+565 KYLVQLDGPIYYD
-578 AELYDHM
+578 AELYNQM
-585 VQAVLAGQ
+585 VAAVLAGQ
-593 QVGDLIDMGA
+593 QVGDLIDMA
-603 FKAITGLSRK
+603 SLKEITGLSRK

-627 LRREENDRRVLR
+627 VRREENERRVLR
-639 LPAAQLAGTQFA
+639 LPQTQDEMEPA
-651 DNEAV
+651 

>member
-1 MSPYRAVIGLAGHVD
+1 MTPYHAVIGLAGHVD
-16 HGKTLLIQALTGI
+16 HGKTLLIKALTGI
-29 ITARAH
+29 TTARAH

-63 PGHERYVRNMVA
+63 PGHERYIRNMVA

-110 RLLVCINKCDLVSQE
+110 RLLVCINKCDLVSPD
-125 ELALLEEA
+125 ELALLEES

-148 VSVSAKRGDN
+148 VSVSAKTGAN
-158 IAVLHAAIVQQLA
+158 MAALHAAIVRQLA
-171 DVAGEQTARER
+171 DVPESHAARE
-182 QDPRRYREEAPPR
+182 QGTPRRSREEAPPR
-195 LYVDRVFTASGTGTV
+195 LYVDRVFTANGTGTV
-210 LTGTLQQGRLRVGDK
+210 LTGTLQQGSLKVGDK

-231 GREVQIRSLQAYHQQ
+231 DREVQVRSLQAYHQSL
-246 VDEIGAVCRV
+246 DEIGAVCRV

-272 CLASP
+272 CLTST
-277 AGNFLA
+277 AGQCEA
-283 VTHLIVRLESAS
+283 TTHLIVRLNAENLSAKA
-295 QEQHSQSLRNA
+295 LRTQ

-323 IKEVPM
+323 IKE
-329 KEAPIQ
+329 
-335 EMPIKETRLARL
+335 TRLARL
-347 IFASPVP
+347 IFATPIP

-374 ARILWCG
+374 ARIVWCG
-381 DIHPAK
+381 DIHPAR
-387 RKVLHALL
+387 RKALHALL
-395 CELPGDLAGFNPA
+395 GELPDPLEHYNPA
-408 TLRLGLDGYALA
+408 TLQLGLNGYVLA
-420 SHFTEPPPAT
+420 NRFDQQPEQVTPL
-430 VQEGDWLLNS
+430 GDWLLDNH
-440 AWLMDTRTA
+440 WLAQSRDQ
-449 LLATLAQQPQ
+449 LLATLASEPL
-459 SAAELATRLRIA
+459 SAAELTTRFGIA
-471 LPVVQR
+471 LPVTHA
-477 LLQRLKEEQ
+477 LLQQLKSEQ
-486 QIRLH
+486 LVRLH
-491 HDKWQLG
+491 HDKWQPG

-503 DELGEEALLVLKLV
+503 DDLGEEAQLVLKVV

-535 AIDPVLQLTL
+535 ELDPFITRKLPAALQ
-545 PQGLRQKG
+545 QGLQQKG

-565 TYLVQLEGPIYYD
+565 KYLVQLDGPIYYD
-578 AELYDHM
+578 TALYNQM
-585 VQAVLAGQ
+585 VAAVLAGQ
-593 QVGDLIDMGA
+593 QVGDLIDMA
-603 FKAITGLSRK
+603 SFKEITGLSRK

-627 LRREENDRRVLR
+627 VRREENERRVLR
-639 LPAAQLAGTQFA
+639 LPESQDALQQAPA
-651 DNEAV
+651 

>member
-1 MSPYRAVIGLAGHVD
+1 MTPYRAVIGLAGHVD
-16 HGKTLLIQALTGI
+16 HGKTLLIKALTGI
-29 ITARAH
+29 TTARAH

-63 PGHERYVRNMVA
+63 PGHERYIRNMVA

-110 RLLVCINKCDLVSQE
+110 RLLVCINKCDLVSPD
-125 ELALLEEA
+125 ELLLLEES

-148 VSVSAKRGDN
+148 VSVSAKTGEN
-158 IAVLHAAIVQQLA
+158 MAALHAAIVRQLA
-171 DVAGEQTARER
+171 DLPASQAARE
-182 QDPRRYREEAPPR
+182 QGAPRRSREEAPPR
-195 LYVDRVFTASGTGTV
+195 LYVDRVFTANGTGTV
-210 LTGTLQQGRLRVGDK
+210 LTGTLQQGSLKVGDK

-231 GREVQIRSLQAYHQQ
+231 DREVQVRSLQAYHQS

-272 CLASP
+272 CLTSA
-277 AGNFLA
+277 AGQCEA
-283 VTHLIVRLESAS
+283 ATHLIVRLNAE
-295 QEQHSQSLRNA
+295 SLRDKALRPSLHNK
-306 EVEVA
+306 EIEVA

-323 IKEVPM
+323 IKD
-329 KEAPIQ
+329 
-335 EMPIKETRLARL
+335 TRLARL
-347 IFASPVP
+347 IFTSPIP

-374 ARILWCG
+374 ARIVWCG
-381 DIHPAK
+381 DIHPAR
-387 RKVLHALL
+387 RKALHALL
-395 CELPGDLAGFNPA
+395 GELPDELEHYNPA
-408 TLRLGLDGYALA
+408 TLQLGLNGYVLA
-420 SHFTEPPPAT
+420 SRFDQQPEQVTPLGE
-430 VQEGDWLLNS
+430 WLLDNY
-440 AWLMDTRTA
+440 WLAQSRDQ
-449 LLATLAQQPQ
+449 LLATLANEPL
-459 SAAELATRLRIA
+459 SAAELATRFGIA
-471 LPVVQR
+471 LPVIQA
-477 LLQRLKEEQ
+477 LLQQLKSEQ
-486 QIRLH
+486 LVRLH
-491 HDKWQLG
+491 HEKWQQG

-503 DELGEEALLVLKLV
+503 DDLGEEAQLVLKVV

-535 AIDPVLQLTL
+535 ELDPFITRQLPAALQ
-545 PQGLRQKG
+545 QGLLQKG

-565 TYLVQLEGPIYYD
+565 KYLVQLDGPIYYD
-578 AELYDHM
+578 AELYNQM
-585 VQAVLAGQ
+585 VAAVLAGQ
-593 QVGDLIDMGA
+593 QVGDLIDMA
-603 FKAITGLSRK
+603 SLKEITGLSRK

-627 LRREENDRRVLR
+627 VRREENERRVLR
-639 LPAAQLAGTQFA
+639 LPQTQDEMEPA
-651 DNEAV
+651 

>member
-1 MSPYRAVIGLAGHVD
+1 MTPYRAVIGLAGHVD
-16 HGKTLLIQALTGI
+16 HGKTLLIKALTGI
-29 ITARAH
+29 TTARAH

-63 PGHERYVRNMVA
+63 PGHERYIRNMVA

-110 RLLVCINKCDLVSQE
+110 RLLVCINKCDLVSSD
-125 ELALLEEA
+125 ELLLLEES

-148 VSVSAKRGDN
+148 VSVSAKTGEN
-158 IAVLHAAIVQQLA
+158 MAALHTAIVRQLGDMA
-171 DVAGEQTARER
+171 EHHAPREQA
-182 QDPRRYREEAPPR
+182 APR
-195 LYVDRVFTASGTGTV
+195 LYVDRVFTANGTGTV
-210 LTGTLQQGRLRVGDK
+210 LTGTLQQGRLKVGDK

-231 GREVQIRSLQAYHQQ
+231 DREVQVRSLQAYHQS
-246 VDEIGAVCRV
+246 VDEIGAICRV

-272 CLASP
+272 CLTSTVGQCEA
-277 AGNFLA
+277 A
-283 VTHLIVRLESAS
+283 THLIVRLNAESLSGKA
-295 QEQHSQSLRNA
+295 LRTQ

-323 IKEVPM
+323 IKE
-329 KEAPIQ
+329 
-335 EMPIKETRLARL
+335 TRLARL
-347 IFASPVP
+347 IFTSPIP

-374 ARILWCG
+374 ARIVWCG
-381 DIHPAK
+381 DIHPAR
-387 RKVLHALL
+387 RKALHALL
-395 CELPGDLAGFNPA
+395 GELPDDLEHYNPA
-408 TLRLGLDGYALA
+408 TLQLGLNGYVLA
-420 SHFTEPPPAT
+420 SRFDQQPEQVTPLGE
-430 VQEGDWLLNS
+430 WLLDNC
-440 AWLMDTRTA
+440 WLAQSRDQ
-449 LLATLAQQPQ
+449 LLTTLASEPL
-459 SAAELATRLRIA
+459 SAAELATRFGIA
-471 LPVVQR
+471 LPVTQA
-477 LLQRLKEEQ
+477 LLQQLKSEQ
-486 QIRLH
+486 LIRLH
-491 HDKWQLG
+491 HDKWQPG

-503 DELGEEALLVLKLV
+503 DDLGEEAQLVLKVV

-535 AIDPVLQLTL
+535 ELDPFITRKLPAALQ
-545 PQGLRQKG
+545 QGLLQKG
-553 ALQKQLR
+553 ALQKHLR

-565 TYLVQLEGPIYYD
+565 KYLVQLDGPIYYD
-578 AELYDHM
+578 AALYNQM
-585 VQAVLAGQ
+585 VAAVLAGQ
-593 QVGDLIDMGA
+593 QVGDLIDMA
-603 FKAITGLSRK
+603 SFKEITGLSRK

-627 LRREENDRRVLR
+627 VRREENERRVLR
-639 LPAAQLAGTQFA
+639 LPESQDALQQEPA
-651 DNEAV
+651 

>member
-1 MSPYRAVIGLAGHVD
+1 MTPYRAVIGLAGHVD
-16 HGKTLLIQALTGI
+16 HGKTLLIKALTGI
-29 ITARAH
+29 TTARAH

-63 PGHERYVRNMVA
+63 PGHERYIRNMVA

-110 RLLVCINKCDLVSQE
+110 RLLVCINKCDLVSPD
-125 ELALLEEA
+125 ELELLEES

-148 VSVSAKRGDN
+148 VSVSAKTGAN
-158 IAVLHAAIVQQLA
+158 MAALHAAIVRQLA
-171 DVAGEQTARER
+171 ELPASQAARE
-182 QDPRRYREEAPPR
+182 QGAPR
-195 LYVDRVFTASGTGTV
+195 LYVDRVFTANGTGTV
-210 LTGTLQQGRLRVGDK
+210 LTGTLQQGSLKVGDK

-231 GREVQIRSLQAYHQQ
+231 DREVQVRSLQAYHQS

-272 CLASP
+272 CLTSA
-277 AGNFLA
+277 AGQCEA
-283 VTHLIVRLESAS
+283 ATHLIVRLCEVGGSIR
-295 QEQHSQSLRNA
+295 EQRNR

-323 IKEVPM
+323 IKDS
-329 KEAPIQ
+329 
-335 EMPIKETRLARL
+335 RLARL
-347 IFASPVP
+347 IFTNPIP

-374 ARILWCG
+374 ARIVWCG
-381 DIHPAK
+381 DIHPAR
-387 RKVLHALL
+387 RKTLHALL
-395 CELPGDLAGFNPA
+395 GELPDELERYNPA
-408 TLRLGLDGYALA
+408 TLQLGLNGYVLA
-420 SHFTEPPPAT
+420 SRFDQRPELVTPLGE
-430 VQEGDWLLNS
+430 WLLDNH
-440 AWLMDTRTA
+440 WLAQSRDQ
-449 LLATLAQQPQ
+449 LLANLANEPL
-459 SAAELATRLRIA
+459 SAAELATRFGIA
-471 LPVVQR
+471 LPVTQA
-477 LLQRLKEEQ
+477 LLQQLKCDQ
-486 QIRLH
+486 LIRLH
-491 HDKWQLG
+491 HDKWQQG

-503 DELGEEALLVLKLV
+503 DDLGEEAQLVLKVV

-535 AIDPVLQLTL
+535 ELDPFITRKLPAALQ
-545 PQGLRQKG
+545 QGLQRNGLQKNC

-565 TYLVQLEGPIYYD
+565 KYLVQLDGPIYYD
-578 AELYDHM
+578 AELYNQM
-585 VQAVLAGQ
+585 VAAVLAGQ
-593 QVGDLIDMGA
+593 QVGDLIDMA
-603 FKAITGLSRK
+603 SFKEITGLSRK

-627 LRREENDRRVLR
+627 VRREENERRVLR
-639 LPAAQLAGTQFA
+639 LPERQDTLQQEPA
-651 DNEAV
+651 

>member
-1 MSPYRAVIGLAGHVD
+1 MTPYRAVIGLAGHVD
-16 HGKTLLIQALTGI
+16 HGKTLLIKALTGI
-29 ITARAH
+29 TTARAH

-63 PGHERYVRNMVA
+63 PGHERYIRNMVA

-110 RLLVCINKCDLVSQE
+110 RLLVCINKCDLVSPD
-125 ELALLEEA
+125 ELLLLEES

-148 VSVSAKRGDN
+148 VSVSAKTGEN
-158 IAVLHAAIVQQLA
+158 MAALHTAIVRQLGDMA
-171 DVAGEQTARER
+171 EHHVPREQVA
-182 QDPRRYREEAPPR
+182 PR
-195 LYVDRVFTASGTGTV
+195 LYVDRVFTANGTGTV
-210 LTGTLQQGRLRVGDK
+210 LTGTLQQGSLKVGDK

-231 GREVQIRSLQAYHQQ
+231 DREVQVRSLQAYHQS

-272 CLASP
+272 CLTSA
-277 AGNFLA
+277 AGQCEA
-283 VTHLIVRLESAS
+283 ATHLIVRLCEVGGSIR
-295 QEQHSQSLRNA
+295 EQRNR

-323 IKEVPM
+323 IKD
-329 KEAPIQ
+329 
-335 EMPIKETRLARL
+335 TRLARL
-347 IFASPVP
+347 IFTNPIP

-374 ARILWCG
+374 ARIVWCG
-381 DIHPAK
+381 DIHPAR
-387 RKVLHALL
+387 RKALHALL
-395 CELPGDLAGFNPA
+395 GELPDELANYSPA
-408 TLRLGLDGYALA
+408 TLQLGLNGYVLA
-420 SHFTEPPPAT
+420 SHFDQLPEQVTPL
-430 VQEGDWLLNS
+430 GDWLLDS
-440 AWLMDTRTA
+440 CWLAQSRDQ
-449 LLATLAQQPQ
+449 LLATLKNEPL
-459 SAAELATRLRIA
+459 SAVELATRFGIA
-471 LPVVQR
+471 LPVTHD
-477 LLQRLKEEQ
+477 LLQQLKSEQ
-486 QIRLH
+486 LIRLH
-491 HDKWQLG
+491 HDKWQPG

-503 DELGEEALLVLKLV
+503 DDLGEEALLVLKVV

-535 AIDPVLQLTL
+535 ELDPFITRKLPATLQ
-545 PQGLRQKG
+545 QGLQQKG

-565 TYLVQLEGPIYYD
+565 KYLVQLDGPIYYD
-578 AELYDHM
+578 AALYNQM
-585 VQAVLAGQ
+585 VAAVLAGQ
-593 QVGDLIDMGA
+593 QVGDLIDMA
-603 FKAITGLSRK
+603 SLKEITGLSRK

-627 LRREENDRRVLR
+627 VRREENERRVLR
-639 LPAAQLAGTQFA
+639 LPATQDELEPA
-651 DNEAV
+651 

>member
-1 MSPYRAVIGLAGHVD
+1 MTPYRAVIGLAGHVD
-16 HGKTLLIQALTGI
+16 HGKTLLIKALTGI
-29 ITARAH
+29 TTARAH

-54 GNTIGVIDV
+54 RNTIGVIDV
-63 PGHERYVRNMVA
+63 PGHERYIRNMVA

-110 RLLVCINKCDLVSQE
+110 RLLVCINKCDLVSPD
-125 ELALLEEA
+125 ELLLLEES

-148 VSVSAKRGDN
+148 VSVSAKTGAN
-158 IAVLHAAIVQQLA
+158 MAALHAAIVCQLGDMA
-171 DVAGEQTARER
+171 EHHVPREQAA
-182 QDPRRYREEAPPR
+182 PRRSREEAPPR
-195 LYVDRVFTASGTGTV
+195 LYVDRVFTANGTGTV
-210 LTGTLQQGRLRVGDK
+210 LTGTLQQGSLKVGDK

-231 GREVQIRSLQAYHQQ
+231 DREVQVRSLQAYHQS

-264 HKEVARGH
+264 HKEVARG
-272 CLASP
+272 
-277 AGNFLA
+277 AGQCEA
-283 VTHLIVRLESAS
+283 AAHLIVRLNAESLSDKA
-295 QEQHSQSLRNA
+295 LRTQ

-323 IKEVPM
+323 IKDS
-329 KEAPIQ
+329 
-335 EMPIKETRLARL
+335 RLARL
-347 IFASPVP
+347 IFTSPIP

-374 ARILWCG
+374 ARIVWCG
-381 DIHPAK
+381 DIHPAR
-387 RKVLHALL
+387 RKALHTLL
-395 CELPGDLAGFNPA
+395 GELPDELEHYNPA
-408 TLRLGLDGYALA
+408 TLQLGLNGYVLA
-420 SHFTEPPPAT
+420 SRFDQQPEQVTPLGE
-430 VQEGDWLLNS
+430 WLLDNC
-440 AWLMDTRTA
+440 WLAQSRDQ
-449 LLATLAQQPQ
+449 LLATLASEPL
-459 SAAELATRLRIA
+459 SAAELATRFGIA
-471 LPVVQR
+471 LPVIQA
-477 LLQRLKEEQ
+477 LLQKLKSEQ
-486 QIRLH
+486 LVRLH
-491 HDKWQLG
+491 HDKWQQG

-503 DELGEEALLVLKLV
+503 DDLGEEAQLVLKVV

-535 AIDPVLQLTL
+535 ELDPFITRKLPAALQ
-545 PQGLRQKG
+545 QGLQQKG

-565 TYLVQLEGPIYYD
+565 KYLVQLDGPIYYD
-578 AELYDHM
+578 AELYNQM
-585 VQAVLAGQ
+585 VAAVLAGQ
-593 QVGDLIDMGA
+593 QVGDLIDMA
-603 FKAITGLSRK
+603 SLKEITGLSRK

-627 LRREENDRRVLR
+627 VRREENERRVLR
-639 LPAAQLAGTQFA
+639 LPATQDEMEPA
-651 DNEAV
+651 

>member
-1 MSPYRAVIGLAGHVD
+1 MTPYRAVIGLAGHVD
-16 HGKTLLIQALTGI
+16 HGKTLLIKALTGI
-29 ITARAH
+29 TTARAH

-63 PGHERYVRNMVA
+63 PGHERYIRNMVA

-110 RLLVCINKCDLVSQE
+110 RLLVCINKCDLVSPD
-125 ELALLEEA
+125 ELLLLEES

-148 VSVSAKRGDN
+148 VSVSAKTGAN
-158 IAVLHAAIVQQLA
+158 MAALHTAIVRQLA
-171 DVAGEQTARER
+171 DLPASQAARE
-182 QDPRRYREEAPPR
+182 QGAPR
-195 LYVDRVFTASGTGTV
+195 LYVDRVFTANGTGTV
-210 LTGTLQQGRLRVGDK
+210 LTGTLQQGSLKVGDK

-231 GREVQIRSLQAYHQQ
+231 DREVQVRSLQAYHQS

-272 CLASP
+272 CLTSA
-277 AGNFLA
+277 AGQCEA
-283 VTHLIVRLESAS
+283 ATHLIVRLNAESLSSKA
-295 QEQHSQSLRNA
+295 LRTQ

-311 LGSWHGRARFVP
+311 LGSWHGRARVVP
-323 IKEVPM
+323 IKDT
-329 KEAPIQ
+329 Q
-335 EMPIKETRLARL
+335 LARL
-347 IFASPVP
+347 IFTNPIP

-374 ARILWCG
+374 ARIVWCG
-381 DIHPAK
+381 DIHPAR
-387 RKVLHALL
+387 RKALHTLL
-395 CELPGDLAGFNPA
+395 GELPDELEHYNPA
-408 TLRLGLDGYALA
+408 TLQLGLNGYVLA
-420 SHFTEPPPAT
+420 SRFDQRPEQVTPLGE
-430 VQEGDWLLNS
+430 WLLDNC
-440 AWLMDTRTA
+440 WLAQSHDQ
-449 LLATLAQQPQ
+449 LLATLASEPL
-459 SAAELATRLRIA
+459 SAAELATRFGIA
-471 LPVVQR
+471 QPVTQA
-477 LLQRLKEEQ
+477 LLQQLKSEQ
-486 QIRLH
+486 LVRLH
-491 HDKWQLG
+491 HDKWQPG

-503 DELGEEALLVLKLV
+503 DDLGEEAQLVLKVV

-535 AIDPVLQLTL
+535 ELDPFITRKLPVALQ
-545 PQGLRQKG
+545 QGLQQKG

-565 TYLVQLEGPIYYD
+565 KYLVQLDGPIYYD
-578 AELYDHM
+578 AELYNQM
-585 VQAVLAGQ
+585 VAAVLAGQ
-593 QVGDLIDMGA
+593 QVGDLIDMA
-603 FKAITGLSRK
+603 SLKEITGLSRK

-627 LRREENDRRVLR
+627 VRREENERRVLR
-639 LPAAQLAGTQFA
+639 LPQTQ
-651 DNEAV
+651 DEMEPT

>member
-1 MSPYRAVIGLAGHVD
+1 MTSYRTVIGLAGHVD
-16 HGKTLLIQALTGI
+16 HGKTLLIKALTGI
-29 ITARAH
+29 TTARAH

-63 PGHERYVRNMVA
+63 PGHERYIRNMVA

-110 RLLVCINKCDLVSQE
+110 RLLVCINKCDLVSPD
-125 ELALLEEA
+125 ELLLLEES

-148 VSVSAKRGDN
+148 VSVSAKTGAN
-158 IAVLHAAIVQQLA
+158 MAALHAAIVRQLEDMA
-171 DVAGEQTARER
+171 EHHAPRER
-182 QDPRRYREEAPPR
+182 AAPR
-195 LYVDRVFTASGTGTV
+195 LYVDRVFTANGTGTV
-210 LTGTLQQGRLRVGDK
+210 LTGTLQQGSLKVGDK

-231 GREVQIRSLQAYHQQ
+231 DREVQVRSLQAYHQS

-272 CLASP
+272 CLTSTGGQCEA
-277 AGNFLA
+277 A
-283 VTHLIVRLESAS
+283 THLIVRLNEVGGSIR
-295 QEQHSQSLRNA
+295 EQRNR
-306 EVEVA
+306 EVEIA

-323 IKEVPM
+323 IKD
-329 KEAPIQ
+329 
-335 EMPIKETRLARL
+335 TRLARL
-347 IFASPVP
+347 IFASPIP

-374 ARILWCG
+374 ARIVWCG
-381 DIHPAK
+381 DIHPAR
-387 RKVLHALL
+387 RKALHALL
-395 CELPGDLAGFNPA
+395 GELPDDLERYNPA
-408 TLRLGLDGYALA
+408 ALQLGLNGYVLA
-420 SHFTEPPPAT
+420 SRFDQQPEQVTPL
-430 VQEGDWLLNS
+430 GDWLLDS
-440 AWLMDTRTA
+440 CWLAQNRDQ
-449 LLATLAQQPQ
+449 LLATLASEPL
-459 SAAELATRLRIA
+459 SAAELATRFGIA
-471 LPVVQR
+471 LPVIQA
-477 LLQRLKEEQ
+477 LLQQLKSEQ
-486 QIRLH
+486 LVRLH
-491 HDKWQLG
+491 HDKWQPG

-503 DELGEEALLVLKLV
+503 DDLGEEAQLVLKVV

-535 AIDPVLQLTL
+535 ALDPFITQKLPTALQ
-545 PQGLRQKG
+545 QGLQQKG

-565 TYLVQLEGPIYYD
+565 KYLVQLDGPIYYD
-578 AELYDHM
+578 AELYNQM
-585 VQAVLAGQ
+585 VAAVLAGQ
-593 QVGDLIDMGA
+593 QVGDLIDMA
-603 FKAITGLSRK
+603 SLKEITGLSRK

-627 LRREENDRRVLR
+627 VRREENERRVLR
-639 LPAAQLAGTQFA
+639 LPATQDELELA
-651 DNEAV
+651 

>member
-1 MSPYRAVIGLAGHVD
+1 MTPYRAVIGLAGHVD
-16 HGKTLLIQALTGI
+16 HGKTLLIKALTGI
-29 ITARAH
+29 TTARTH

-63 PGHERYVRNMVA
+63 PGHERYIRNMVA

-110 RLLVCINKCDLVSQE
+110 RLLVCINKCDLVE
-125 ELALLEEA
+125 PDELALLEES

-148 VSVSAKRGDN
+148 VSVSAKTGEN
-158 IAVLHAAIVQQLA
+158 MATLHTAIVRQLA
-171 DVAGEQTARER
+171 DLPASHAARE
-182 QDPRRYREEAPPR
+182 QGAPR
-195 LYVDRVFTASGTGTV
+195 LYVDRVFTANGTGTV
-210 LTGTLQQGRLRVGDK
+210 LTGTLQQGSLKVGDK

-231 GREVQIRSLQAYHQQ
+231 DREVQVRSLQAYHQS

-272 CLASP
+272 CITSA
-277 AGNFLA
+277 AGQCEA
-283 VTHLIVRLESAS
+283 ATHLIVRLNAESLSAKA
-295 QEQHSQSLRNA
+295 LRTQ

-323 IKEVPM
+323 IKD
-329 KEAPIQ
+329 
-335 EMPIKETRLARL
+335 TRLARL
-347 IFASPVP
+347 IFATPIP

-374 ARILWCG
+374 ARIVWCG
-381 DIHPAK
+381 DIHPAR
-387 RKVLHALL
+387 RKALHALL
-395 CELPGDLAGFNPA
+395 GELPDELEHYNPA
-408 TLRLGLDGYALA
+408 ALQLGLNGYVLA
-420 SHFTEPPPAT
+420 SRFDQRPEQVTPL
-430 VQEGDWLLNS
+430 GDWLLDNH
-440 AWLMDTRTA
+440 WLTQSRDQ
-449 LLATLAQQPQ
+449 LLATLASEPL
-459 SAAELATRLRIA
+459 SAAELATRFGIA
-471 LPVVQR
+471 LPVIHA
-477 LLQRLKEEQ
+477 LLQQLKSEQ
-486 QIRLH
+486 LVRLH
-491 HDKWQLG
+491 HDKWQPG

-503 DELGEEALLVLKLV
+503 DDLGEEALLVLKVV

-535 AIDPVLQLTL
+535 ELDPFITRKLPAALQ
-545 PQGLRQKG
+545 QGLLQKG

-565 TYLVQLEGPIYYD
+565 KYLVQLDGPIYYD
-578 AELYDHM
+578 AALYNQM
-585 VQAVLAGQ
+585 VAAVLAGQ
-593 QVGDLIDMGA
+593 QVGDLIDMA
-603 FKAITGLSRK
+603 SLKEITGLSRK

-627 LRREENDRRVLR
+627 VRREENERRVLR
-639 LPAAQLAGTQFA
+639 LPERQDALQAELA
-651 DNEAV
+651 

>member
-1 MSPYRAVIGLAGHVD
+1 MTPYRAVIGLAGHVD
-16 HGKTLLIQALTGI
+16 HGKTLLIKALTGI
-29 ITARAH
+29 TTARAH

-63 PGHERYVRNMVA
+63 PGHERYIRNMVA

-110 RLLVCINKCDLVSQE
+110 RLLVCINKCDLVSPD
-125 ELALLEEA
+125 ELLLLEES

-148 VSVSAKRGDN
+148 VSVSAKTGEN
-158 IAVLHAAIVQQLA
+158 MAALHAAIVRQLGDMA
-171 DVAGEQTARER
+171 EHHVPREQA
-182 QDPRRYREEAPPR
+182 APR
-195 LYVDRVFTASGTGTV
+195 LYVDRVFTANGTGTV
-210 LTGTLQQGRLRVGDK
+210 LTGTLQQGSLKVGDK

-231 GREVQIRSLQAYHQQ
+231 DREVQVRSLQAYHQS

-272 CLASP
+272 CLTSA
-277 AGNFLA
+277 AGQCEA
-283 VTHLIVRLESAS
+283 ATHLIVRLNEVGGSIR
-295 QEQHSQSLRNA
+295 EQRNR

-323 IKEVPM
+323 IKD
-329 KEAPIQ
+329 
-335 EMPIKETRLARL
+335 TRLARL
-347 IFASPVP
+347 IFVSPIP

-374 ARILWCG
+374 ARIVWCG
-381 DIHPAK
+381 DIHPAR
-387 RKVLHALL
+387 RKTLHTLL
-395 CELPGDLAGFNPA
+395 GELPDDLEHYNSA
-408 TLRLGLDGYALA
+408 TLQLGLNGYVLA
-420 SHFTEPPPAT
+420 SRFDQQPEQVTPLGE
-430 VQEGDWLLNS
+430 WLLDNN
-440 AWLMDTRTA
+440 WLAQSRDQ
-449 LLATLAQQPQ
+449 LLTTLASEPL
-459 SAAELATRLRIA
+459 SAAELATRFGIA
-471 LPVVQR
+471 LLVTQA
-477 LLQRLKEEQ
+477 LLQQLKSEQ
-486 QIRLH
+486 LIRLH
-491 HDKWQLG
+491 YDKWQPG
-498 SGESE
+498 RGESE
-503 DELGEEALLVLKLV
+503 DDLGEEAQLVLKVV

-535 AIDPVLQLTL
+535 ELDPFITRKL
-545 PQGLRQKG
+545 PAAQQQGLQQKG

-565 TYLVQLEGPIYYD
+565 KYLVQLDGPIYYD
-578 AELYDHM
+578 AVLYNQM
-585 VQAVLAGQ
+585 VAAVLAGQ
-593 QVGDLIDMGA
+593 QVGDLIDMA
-603 FKAITGLSRK
+603 SLKEITGLSRK

-627 LRREENDRRVLR
+627 VRREENERRVLR
-639 LPAAQLAGTQFA
+639 LPATQEEMELA
-651 DNEAV
+651 

>member
-1 MSPYRAVIGLAGHVD
+1 MTPYRAVIGLAGHVD
-16 HGKTLLIQALTGI
+16 HGKTLLIKALTGI
-29 ITARAH
+29 TTARAH

-63 PGHERYVRNMVA
+63 PGHERYIRNMVA

-110 RLLVCINKCDLVSQE
+110 RLVVCINKCDLVSPD
-125 ELALLEEA
+125 ELALLEES

-148 VSVSAKRGDN
+148 VSISAKTGEN
-158 IAVLHAAIVQQLA
+158 MAALHTAIVGQLA
-171 DVAGEQTARER
+171 DLPASHAARE
-182 QDPRRYREEAPPR
+182 QGSPR
-195 LYVDRVFTASGTGTV
+195 LYVDRVFTANGTGTV
-210 LTGTLQQGRLRVGDK
+210 LTGTLQQGSLKVGDK

-231 GREVQIRSLQAYHQQ
+231 DREVQVRSLQAYHQS
-246 VDEIGAVCRV
+246 VEEIGAVCRV

-272 CLASP
+272 CLTSA
-277 AGNFLA
+277 AGQCEA
-283 VTHLIVRLESAS
+283 ATHLIVRLNGESLSGKA
-295 QEQHSQSLRNA
+295 LRTQ

-323 IKEVPM
+323 IKD
-329 KEAPIQ
+329 
-335 EMPIKETRLARL
+335 TRLARL
-347 IFASPVP
+347 LFANPIP

-374 ARILWCG
+374 ARIVWCG
-381 DIHPAK
+381 DIHPAR
-387 RKVLHALL
+387 RKTLHTLL
-395 CELPGDLAGFNPA
+395 GELPDPLDRYNPA
-408 TLRLGLDGYALA
+408 TLQLGLNGYVLA
-420 SHFTEPPPAT
+420 SHFDTRPEQVTPL
-430 VQEGDWLLNS
+430 GDWLLDS
-440 AWLMDTRTA
+440 HWLAQSRDQ
-449 LLATLAQQPQ
+449 LLATLKSEPL
-459 SAAELATRLRIA
+459 SAAELATRFGIA
-471 LPVVQR
+471 LPVTQA
-477 LLQRLKEEQ
+477 LLQQLKSEQ
-486 QIRLH
+486 LVRLH
-491 HDKWQLG
+491 HDKWQPG

-503 DELGEEALLVLKLV
+503 DDLGEEAQLVLKVV

-535 AIDPVLQLTL
+535 ELDPFITRKLPAALQ
-545 PQGLRQKG
+545 QGLQQKG

-565 TYLVQLEGPIYYD
+565 KYLVQLDGPIYYD
-578 AELYDHM
+578 AVLYNQM
-585 VQAVLAGQ
+585 VAAVLAGQ
-593 QVGDLIDMGA
+593 QVGDLIDMA
-603 FKAITGLSRK
+603 SLKEITGLSRK

-627 LRREENDRRVLR
+627 VRREENERRVLR
-639 LPAAQLAGTQFA
+639 LPQTQDA
-651 DNEAV
+651 LLQEPA

>member
-1 MSPYRAVIGLAGHVD
+1 MTPYRAVIGLAGHVD
-16 HGKTLLIQALTGI
+16 HGKTLLIKALTGI
-29 ITARAH
+29 TTARAH

-63 PGHERYVRNMVA
+63 PGHERYIRNMVA

-110 RLLVCINKCDLVSQE
+110 RLLVCINKCDQVSPD
-125 ELALLEEA
+125 ELLLLEES

-148 VSVSAKRGDN
+148 VSVSAKTGAN
-158 IAVLHAAIVQQLA
+158 MAALHAAIVRQLA
-171 DVAGEQTARER
+171 ELPASHAARE
-182 QDPRRYREEAPPR
+182 QSAPR
-195 LYVDRVFTASGTGTV
+195 LYVDRVFTANGTGTV
-210 LTGTLQQGRLRVGDK
+210 LTGTLQQGRLKVGDK

-231 GREVQIRSLQAYHQQ
+231 DREVQVRSLQAYHQS
-246 VDEIGAVCRV
+246 VEEIGAVCRV

-272 CLASP
+272 CLTSA
-277 AGNFLA
+277 AGQCEA
-283 VTHLIVRLESAS
+283 ATHLIVRLNAESLSDKALRP
-295 QEQHSQSLRNA
+295 SLHNK

-323 IKEVPM
+323 IKE
-329 KEAPIQ
+329 
-335 EMPIKETRLARL
+335 TRLARL
-347 IFASPVP
+347 IFTSPIP

-374 ARILWCG
+374 ARIVWCG
-381 DIHPAK
+381 DIHPTR
-387 RKVLHALL
+387 RKALHTLL
-395 CELPGDLAGFNPA
+395 GELPEELEHYNPA
-408 TLRLGLDGYALA
+408 TLQLGLNGYVLANRFDQQPEQVTPLGEWLLENHWLAQSRDQLLTTLA
-420 SHFTEPPPAT
+420 SEP
-430 VQEGDWLLNS
+430 L
-440 AWLMDTRTA
+440 
-449 LLATLAQQPQ
+449 
-459 SAAELATRLRIA
+459 SAAELATRFGIA
-471 LPVVQR
+471 LPVTQT
-477 LLQRLKEEQ
+477 LLQQLKSEQ
-486 QIRLH
+486 LIRLH
-491 HDKWQLG
+491 HDKWQPG

-503 DELGEEALLVLKLV
+503 DDLGEEAQLVLKVV

-523 GYEPGKLGPGGV
+523 GYELGKLGPGG
-535 AIDPVLQLTL
+535 AELDPFITRKLPAALQ
-545 PQGLRQKG
+545 QGLLQKG

-565 TYLVQLEGPIYYD
+565 KYLVQLDGPIYYD
-578 AELYDHM
+578 AELYNQM
-585 VQAVLAGQ
+585 VAAVLAGQ
-593 QVGDLIDMGA
+593 QVGDLIDMA
-603 FKAITGLSRK
+603 SLKEITGLSRK

-627 LRREENDRRVLR
+627 VRREENERRVLR
-639 LPAAQLAGTQFA
+639 LPATQDEMEPA
-651 DNEAV
+651 

>member
-1 MSPYRAVIGLAGHVD
+1 MTSYRAVIGLAGHVD
-16 HGKTLLIQALTGI
+16 HGKTQLIKALTGI
-29 ITARAH
+29 TTARAH

-63 PGHERYVRNMVA
+63 PGHERYIRNMVA

-88 ADEGWMPMTGDH
+88 ADEGWMPMTGEH

-110 RLLVCINKCDLVSQE
+110 RLVVCINKCDLVSAD
-125 ELALLEEA
+125 ELALLEEH

-148 VSVSAKRGDN
+148 VSVSAKTGAN
-158 IAVLHAAIVQQLA
+158 MAALHAAILRQLA
-171 DVAGEQTARER
+171 DLPASHAALEQGA
-182 QDPRRYREEAPPR
+182 PRRDREEAPPR

-210 LTGTLQQGRLRVGDK
+210 LTGTLQQGSLKVGDK

-231 GREVQIRSLQAYHQQ
+231 DREVQVRSLQAYHQQ

-272 CLASP
+272 CLTRADGQCE
-277 AGNFLA
+277 AA
-283 VTHLIVRLESAS
+283 THLIVRLE
-295 QEQHSQSLRNA
+295 EVGTDIRELRSPLHNK

-323 IKEVPM
+323 IKD
-329 KEAPIQ
+329 
-335 EMPIKETRLARL
+335 TRLARL
-347 IFASPVP
+347 IFADPIP

-381 DIHPAK
+381 DIHPAR
-387 RKVLHALL
+387 RKALHALL
-395 CELPGDLAGFNPA
+395 GNLPDELTDYHPA
-408 TLRLGLDGYALA
+408 NLELGLSGYVAASRFRTLPVDLPAHLVQLGDWVLERTWLAQHRDKLLGTLA
-420 SHFTEPPPAT
+420 SEP
-430 VQEGDWLLNS
+430 L
-440 AWLMDTRTA
+440 
-449 LLATLAQQPQ
+449 
-459 SAAELATRLRIA
+459 SAAELATRFGIA
-471 LPVVQR
+471 QPVIQA
-477 LLQRLKEEQ
+477 LLQQLKTGQ
-486 QIRLH
+486 LVRLH
-491 HDKWQLG
+491 HDKWQPG

-503 DELGEEALLVLKLV
+503 DDLEEEAQLVLKLV

-535 AIDPVLQLTL
+535 TVDPLLSLPASLRQRLQ
-545 PQGLRQKG
+545 QKG

-565 TYLVQLEGPIYYD
+565 KYLVQLEGPIYYD
-578 AELYDHM
+578 AALYNQM
-585 VQAVLAGQ
+585 VETVLAGQ
-593 QVGDLIDMGA
+593 QVGDLIDMA
-603 FKAITGLSRK
+603 SLKQVTGLSRK

-627 LRREENDRRVLR
+627 VRREENDRRVLR
-639 LPAAQLAGTQFA
+639 MPARAHEVPA
-651 DNEAV
+651 

>member
-1 MSPYRAVIGLAGHVD
+1 MTPYRAVIGLAGHVD
-16 HGKTLLIQALTGI
+16 HGKTLLIKALTGI
-29 ITARAH
+29 TTARAH

-63 PGHERYVRNMVA
+63 PGHERYIRNMVA

-110 RLLVCINKCDLVSQE
+110 RLLVCINKCDLVAPD
-125 ELALLEEA
+125 ELLLLEES

-148 VSVSAKRGDN
+148 VSVSAKTGAN
-158 IAVLHAAIVQQLA
+158 MTALHAAIVRQLA
-171 DVAGEQTARER
+171 ELPASHAARE
-182 QDPRRYREEAPPR
+182 QSAPR
-195 LYVDRVFTASGTGTV
+195 LYVDRVFTANGTGTV
-210 LTGTLQQGRLRVGDK
+210 LTGTLQQGSLKVGDK

-231 GREVQIRSLQAYHQQ
+231 DREVQVRSLQAYHQS

-272 CLASP
+272 CLTSA
-277 AGNFLA
+277 AGQCEA
-283 VTHLIVRLESAS
+283 ATHLIVRLNTESLSGKALRP
-295 QEQHSQSLRNA
+295 SLHNK

-323 IKEVPM
+323 IKD
-329 KEAPIQ
+329 
-335 EMPIKETRLARL
+335 TRLARL
-347 IFASPVP
+347 IFASPIP

-374 ARILWCG
+374 ARIVWCG
-381 DIHPAK
+381 DIHPAR
-387 RKVLHALL
+387 RKALHTLL
-395 CELPGDLAGFNPA
+395 GELPDDLEHYNPA
-408 TLRLGLDGYALA
+408 TLQLGLNGYVLA
-420 SHFTEPPPAT
+420 SRFDQQPEQVTPLGE
-430 VQEGDWLLNS
+430 WLLDNH
-440 AWLMDTRTA
+440 WLAQSRDQ
-449 LLATLAQQPQ
+449 LLATLASEPL
-459 SAAELATRLRIA
+459 SAAELATRFGIA
-471 LPVVQR
+471 LPVTQA
-477 LLQRLKEEQ
+477 LLQQLKSEQ
-486 QIRLH
+486 LIRLH
-491 HDKWQLG
+491 HDKWQPG

-503 DELGEEALLVLKLV
+503 DDLGEEAQLVLKVV

-535 AIDPVLQLTL
+535 ELDPFITRKLPAALQ
-545 PQGLRQKG
+545 QGLLQKG

-565 TYLVQLEGPIYYD
+565 KYLVQLDGPIYYD
-578 AELYDHM
+578 AELYNQM
-585 VQAVLAGQ
+585 VAAVLAGQ
-593 QVGDLIDMGA
+593 QVGDLIDMA
-603 FKAITGLSRK
+603 SLKEITGLSRK

-627 LRREENDRRVLR
+627 VRREENERRVLR
-639 LPAAQLAGTQFA
+639 LPQTQDEMEPA
-651 DNEAV
+651 